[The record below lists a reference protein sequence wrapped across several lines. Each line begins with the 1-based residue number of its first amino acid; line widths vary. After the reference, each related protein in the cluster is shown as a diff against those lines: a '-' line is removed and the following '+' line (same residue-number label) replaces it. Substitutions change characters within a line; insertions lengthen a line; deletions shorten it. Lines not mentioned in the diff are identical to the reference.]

1 MKFLVGLHGSYSA
14 VSSQLLFQSPLPFMG
29 RVFSLLLQDESQRS
43 FTNAVGISIDSQ
55 AMVPEQYVNQSSR
68 PGSTYTNRFTKQK
81 GKVDAIYSHCGYL
94 GHLVDKCFQLIGYPP
109 RWKGQ
114 EEKRFVS
121 TPTIGKNFQRL
132 STANNIVVLEQNS
145 GTPNIVFSQEHIQNL
160 FTLTN
165 SISNSNIN
173 STTNVASASGMSF
186 SCHTISSSQ
195 NQFTWTLDTGATN
208 HIICSPLLF
217 DSIVLS
223 KTLSKVHLPN
233 GQTVPIVFTATV
245 KFSPNIVLHN
255 ALYVPSFTVNLVS
268 ISRLTADNSIG
279 LFFLQTKCI
288 LQDLSK

>member
-1 MKFLVGLHGSYSA
+1 MSII
-14 VSSQLLFQSPLPFMG
+14 
-29 RVFSLLLQDESQRS
+29 FSLLLQDESQRS

-55 AMVPEQYVNQSSR
+55 AMVPEQYVNQFSR
-68 PGSTYTNRFTKQK
+68 PGSTYANQFTKQK
-81 GKVDAIYSHCGYL
+81 GKVDAICSHCGYL
-94 GHLVDKCFQLIGYPP
+94 GHLVDKCFQLIGYPSG
-109 RWKGQ
+109 WKGQ

-132 STANNIVVLEQNS
+132 STANNIVVLKRNS
-145 GTPNIVFSQEHIQNL
+145 GTPNIVFSQEQIQNL

-165 SISNSNIN
+165 SISNSNLN

-195 NQFTWTLDTGATN
+195 NQFTWILDTRATN
-208 HIICSPLLF
+208 HIICSPFLF
-217 DSIVLS
+217 DSIVFP
-223 KTLSKVHLPN
+223 KTPSKVHLPN
-233 GQTVPIVFTATV
+233 GQTVPIVFTGTV
-245 KFSPNIVLHN
+245 KFSPDIVLHN

-268 ISRLTADNSIG
+268 VLRLTTDNSVG

>member
-1 MKFLVGLHGSYSA
+1 MKFLVGLHGSYYA
-14 VSSQLLFQSPLPFMG
+14 VRSQLLFQSPLPFMG

-68 PGSTYTNRFTKQK
+68 PGSTYTNQFTKQK
-81 GKVDAIYSHCGYL
+81 RKVDAIYSHCGYL

-132 STANNIVVLEQNS
+132 SIANNIVVLEQNS

-165 SISNSNIN
+165 SISNSNLN
-173 STTNVASASGMSF
+173 STPNVASASGMSF

-195 NQFTWTLDTGATN
+195 NQFTWILDTGATN

-268 ISRLTADNSIG
+268 VSRLTADNSIG